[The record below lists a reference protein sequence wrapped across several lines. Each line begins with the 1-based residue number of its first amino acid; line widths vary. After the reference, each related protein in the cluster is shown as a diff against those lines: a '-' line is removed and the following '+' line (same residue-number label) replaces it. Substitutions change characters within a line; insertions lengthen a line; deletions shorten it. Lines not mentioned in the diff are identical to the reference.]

1 MKTIHWLGGLAALSL
16 AAAAGGATLAQAQTP
31 PPGPQRAG
39 PPPAGDHGPRGG
51 GGEFGRFRPTLEEM
65 KQLRAQRFAKI
76 DANHDGKVTFE
87 EFRAYQEAQKL
98 ERQHRMF
105 SRLTGG
111 KDSLT
116 LAELNERADARMH
129 GRGGRMGRGGG
140 RFGHGGPGGDDH
152 VR

>member
-1 MKTIHWLGGLAALSL
+1 MKTIHWLGGLAALTL

-39 PPPAGDHGPRGG
+39 PPPGGDHGAPGG
-51 GGEFGRFRPTLEEM
+51 LMGRFRPTPEEM
-65 KQLRAQRFAKI
+65 KQLRAQRFARM
-76 DANHDGKVTFE
+76 DANHDGRVTFE
-87 EFRAYQEAQKL
+87 EFRAFMEARKL
-98 ERQHRMF
+98 ERQHQAF

-129 GRGGRMGRGGG
+129 GRGGHMGRGGG
-140 RFGHGGPGGDDH
+140 RFGPGGPGGDDH

>member
-1 MKTIHWLGGLAALSL
+1 MKTIHWLGGLAALTL

-31 PPGPQRAG
+31 SPGPQRAG
-39 PPPAGDHGPRGG
+39 PPPGGERGPRG
-51 GGEFGRFRPTLEEM
+51 GGEFGRFRPTPEEM
-65 KQLRAQRFAKI
+65 KQLRAQRFARI

-87 EFRAYQEAQKL
+87 EFRAYQEARKL

-140 RFGHGGPGGDDH
+140 RFGPGGPGGDDH